1 MERVI
6 VLGLSGCSHCEAL
19 SQALKEEKIPFE
31 FIDADVDG
39 KLADRME
46 ALLKTN
52 SYPMVIIERSSG
64 AVYLHRVGTLDEAKE
79 SPLGFATKVGCT
91 TTDSTV
97 ALIKKYT
104 KI

>member
-6 VLGLSGCSHCEAL
+6 VLGLSGCSHCETL
-19 SQALKEEKIPFE
+19 TKALKEEKIPFD

-52 SYPMVIIERSSG
+52 NYPMVIIEKLSG
-64 AVYLHRVGTLDEAKE
+64 AVYLYRVDSMNEAKE
-79 SPLGFATKVGCT
+79 TPIAFATKVGCT

-97 ALIKKYT
+97 ALIKKYI
-104 KI
+104 KK